1 MKKTKNKNININ
13 DILSLIAGLLGP
25 FYVEIIGQF
34 YLSEILLIFIFPIIL
49 INKKNKLYNLKYYKQ
64 IILFGIIWLFGQI
77 LSDFINITPFDD
89 MLRGWASIIIF
100 LIGIVSLYLLL
111 ENNYRRI
118 KIFIVSYIISGIF
131 VNFIQPSPYFQAEPW
146 KFRFGTPISI
156 LLFLLVIILGQG
168 QLSRMS
174 KWAWLLLL
182 LGVVSFY
189 LNSRSLGGMI
199 LLCGLILWMRGNPL
213 FKNILINIH
222 PQKALITGIL
232 LLVIIYGILI
242 GYVYTVQ
249 NGYLGEE
256 AKAKFEIQYN
266 GSLVGLILGGRAEIL
281 GAIPAIIDSPIIG
294 HGSWAKDINYRLFLF
309 KLSELGYPIS
319 TTYLN
324 NTIYNSDLI
333 PAHSHLTQA
342 WIWAGISGA
351 IFWIWMLIFLIKT
364 FIKTNNYPNQ
374 FYPLILFF
382 CIGGIW
388 DILFS
393 PFGAF
398 VRLTWAFH
406 LVVLMTVFDKTENK
420 NYV

>member
-1 MKKTKNKNININ
+1 
-13 DILSLIAGLLGP
+13 
-25 FYVEIIGQF
+25 
-34 YLSEILLIFIFPIIL
+34 
-49 INKKNKLYNLKYYKQ
+49 
-64 IILFGIIWLFGQI
+64 
-77 LSDFINITPFDD
+77 
-89 MLRGWASIIIF
+89 
-100 LIGIVSLYLLL
+100 
-111 ENNYRRI
+111 
-118 KIFIVSYIISGIF
+118 
-131 VNFIQPSPYFQAEPW
+131 
-146 KFRFGTPISI
+146 
-156 LLFLLVIILGQG
+156 
-168 QLSRMS
+168 
-174 KWAWLLLL
+174 
-182 LGVVSFY
+182 
-189 LNSRSLGGMI
+189 
-199 LLCGLILWMRGNPL
+199 MRGNPL

-222 PQKALITGIL
+222 PQKALITGLL

-398 VRLTWAFH
+398 MRLTWAFH

-420 NYV
+420 VYV